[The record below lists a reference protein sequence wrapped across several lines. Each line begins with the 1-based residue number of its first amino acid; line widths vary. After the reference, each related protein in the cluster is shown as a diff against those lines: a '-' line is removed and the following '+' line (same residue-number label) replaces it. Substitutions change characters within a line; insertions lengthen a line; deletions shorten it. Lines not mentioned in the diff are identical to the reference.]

1 MSVENAEVIDIMVL
15 SDDHTRISLV
25 AFEQRPLRDDEE
37 KLLQIRYKLGAYVD
51 ALDSGQVPEAE
62 GRLVSFLLVV
72 PNEPRTPA
80 ARGMLERIH
89 QVCID
94 RGEGFTL
101 RVQGFPDTYADL
113 IGMTVEERQRHD
125 PAIDAPTPYPV
136 VREEM
141 SDDYFEAYLK
151 ANADARMVHDY
162 FRHKSKRAAGDSRLQ
177 RFKRMHSSIRTALA
191 WHRPRKGRATRE
203 PGRRLPGSPSR
214 QRTQVPRPL

>member
-1 MSVENAEVIDIMVL
+1 M
-15 SDDHTRISLV
+15 SDDHTQISLV

-37 KLLQIRYKLGAYVD
+37 KLLQISYKLGGYMD

-89 QVCID
+89 QHCLV

-125 PAIDAPTPYPV
+125 PAIDAPTPWC
-136 VREEM
+136 
-141 SDDYFEAYLK
+141 
-151 ANADARMVHDY
+151 AR
-162 FRHKSKRAAGDSRLQ
+162 R
-177 RFKRMHSSIRTALA
+177 
-191 WHRPRKGRATRE
+191 
-203 PGRRLPGSPSR
+203 
-214 QRTQVPRPL
+214 

>member
-25 AFEQRPLRDDEE
+25 AVEQRPLRDDEE

-72 PNEPRTPA
+72 PNEPRTPS

-89 QVCID
+89 QVCLE

-101 RVQGFPDTYADL
+101 RVQRYPDTYAEL
-113 IGMTVEERQRHD
+113 VGMTVEERRSHD

-136 VREEM
+136 ERIQLG
-141 SDDYFEAYLK
+141 DDDLERYLETDP
-151 ANADARMVHDY
+151 AA
-162 FRHKSKRAAGDSRLQ
+162 RAAYNFFLRRAQRASGESRLQ
-177 RFKRMHSSIRTALA
+177 RFKRML
-191 WHRPRKGRATRE
+191 G
-203 PGRRLPGSPSR
+203 GS
-214 QRTQVPRPL
+214 

>member
-25 AFEQRPLRDDEE
+25 AVEQRPLRDDEE
-37 KLLQIRYKLGAYVD
+37 KLMQIRYKLGAYVD

-62 GRLVSFLLVV
+62 GRLASLMLVV

-89 QVCID
+89 QVCLV

-136 VREEM
+136 EREEM

-177 RFKRMHSSIRTALA
+177 RFKRML
-191 WHRPRKGRATRE
+191 G
-203 PGRRLPGSPSR
+203 GS
-214 QRTQVPRPL
+214 